1 MPVIK
6 YCIWDVGNVIYNYT
20 LEPVHDWC
28 ERRTADRETFLRN
41 KGKFSYN
48 NYMKGL
54 VPYAELCRQLC
65 DFYDVPYHKDYTIEL
80 NQLHS
85 LQCPAGLGRRQ
96 QSRGHN
102 SSGKTVLLL

>member
-28 ERRTADRETFLRN
+28 ERRTADRETFLRH

-65 DFYDVPYHKDYTIEL
+65 DFYAVPYHKDYAIEL
-80 NQLHS
+80 NRAFRAGIKDYFPQTRQTQEE
-85 LQCPAGLGRRQ
+85 LQQRE
-96 QSRGHN
+96 
-102 SSGKTVLLL
+102 

>member
-65 DFYDVPYHKDYTIEL
+65 DFYAVPYHKTMQSNSTGL
-80 NQLHS
+80 S
-85 LQCPAGLGRRQ
+85 APALKIIFLKPGKLRKNC
-96 QSRGHN
+96 N
-102 SSGKTVLLL
+102 SGE